1 MSTTT
6 RWLSTIL
13 VVALLAGAY
22 IRFGLR
28 QTPSPEPAPDISVA
42 QQAQPIA
49 EAAPAEADESPIRYP
64 VEAIT
69 TEPQPTSLALP
80 PLAESDSLI
89 QEALVA
95 WLGRAEVL
103 RFLQLDDFIRRVVA
117 TTDNLARG
125 HSSPMRWPVDTT
137 PGRFGT
143 IALTD
148 TGEEAIA
155 PDNALRYVALLTFI
169 GAIDTRQAVRFYV
182 RHYPLF
188 QQAYEELG
196 YPGRHF
202 NDRLVGVIDHLLETP
217 FPPSP
222 VRVRLV
228 EVKGPVPSVRP
239 WVRYEFSDPALEA
252 LSSGQKIL
260 IRSGSDHHRRLH
272 AQLQVIRRHLTQP
285 EHAAPR

>member
-1 MSTTT
+1 MSPTT
-6 RWLSTIL
+6 RWLSALL
-13 VVALLAGAY
+13 VVALLGGAY
-22 IRFGLR
+22 LHFGLR
-28 QTPSPEPAPDISVA
+28 QPPSPEPAPDTPVA
-42 QQAQPIA
+42 PQAQPM
-49 EAAPAEADESPIRYP
+49 AAATPAEPAEPTVRYP
-64 VEAIT
+64 VETIA
-69 TEPQPTSLALP
+69 TEPSPTALELP
-80 PLAESDSLI
+80 PLAESDGVL

-95 WLGRAEVL
+95 WLGRTEVL

-117 TTDNLARG
+117 TTDNLARD
-125 HSSPMRWPVDTT
+125 HASPMRWPVDPP

-143 IALTD
+143 LALTD
-148 TGEEAIA
+148 TGEEAMA
-155 PDNALRYVALLTFI
+155 PDNALRYRALLAFI

-202 NDRLVGVIDHLLETP
+202 NNRLVGVIDHLLATP
-217 FPPSP
+217 FPSTP

-239 WVRYEFSDPALEA
+239 WVRYEFADPALEA

-260 IRSGSDHHRRLH
+260 IRIGPDHHQRLH
-272 AQLQVIRRHLTQP
+272 AQLQEIRRHLTQP
-285 EHAAPR
+285 EHAVPR